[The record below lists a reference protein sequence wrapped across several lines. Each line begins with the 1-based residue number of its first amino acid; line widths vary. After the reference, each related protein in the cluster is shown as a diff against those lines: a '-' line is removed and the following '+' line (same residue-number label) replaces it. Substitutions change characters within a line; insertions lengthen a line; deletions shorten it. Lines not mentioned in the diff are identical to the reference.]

1 VGLIGEGKAGPRY
14 RDRGREGETHGDTEK
29 YREMQRDAERY
40 RDRGREGETHGDT
53 WRYREMQRDAET
65 QGHIARER
73 YNNIITN

>member
-29 YREMQRDAERY
+29 YREMQRDAE
-40 RDRGREGETHGDT
+40 
-53 WRYREMQRDAET
+53 T